1 MDFEL
6 WHFPVLF
13 IATLIGESF
22 GALVGGGSLLTMPA
36 LLLTGIPIQS
46 AIAVDNAA
54 ALGTEAGIF
63 SETRRKV
70 MANKK
75 WVLLMAVPLTMG
87 GVLGTWLLL
96 NVPGDVIKY
105 LMAATVIFIVVHAY
119 TAKKSDKSKVSKK
132 SYILVLAFL
141 FLIGIYSNFMAAGEG
156 AFSRMGLMTIL
167 GWSFLQSQGIKATA
181 TMPSRIY
188 SLIVTGLA
196 GLIVWP
202 YLLTMWVAG
211 FIAGK
216 YATKFVKHT
225 PDKYMKA
232 ALTVVSLIFVIYLLF
247 FY

>member
-87 GVLGTWLLL
+87 GGI
-96 NVPGDVIKY
+96 GY
-105 LMAATVIFIVVHAY
+105 LVVA
-119 TAKKSDKSKVSKK
+119 
-132 SYILVLAFL
+132 
-141 FLIGIYSNFMAAGEG
+141 
-156 AFSRMGLMTIL
+156 
-167 GWSFLQSQGIKATA
+167 
-181 TMPSRIY
+181 
-188 SLIVTGLA
+188 
-196 GLIVWP
+196 
-202 YLLTMWVAG
+202 
-211 FIAGK
+211 
-216 YATKFVKHT
+216 
-225 PDKYMKA
+225 
-232 ALTVVSLIFVIYLLF
+232 
-247 FY
+247 